1 MMHMRLLSG
10 RNFNSADFAQAE
22 AAEERERARA
32 DVEKAKDAG
41 LSPPSG
47 SAAVPESAAKEAPVP
62 VIVNKMFVQ
71 KYFPNVNP
79 LGVHFGAQEADP
91 AKGDWATP
99 GWEILGVV
107 SDAKYQDLRSPI
119 DPTMYVPSSGGNTSF
134 EVRTRMNP
142 TAVAASIRSVVSQM
156 DSNLPVFDVHTQEE
170 LIDQLLFQERMVAK
184 LSGFF
189 GILAL
194 VLACIGLY
202 GLLSYE
208 VARRTREIG
217 IRMALGA
224 QRRGVLKLVVG
235 QGIVLA
241 ITGAIV
247 GIGVTLGVT
256 RYLNSMLYDIHA
268 NDPATIAGV
277 AILLTL
283 VAIVACYIPAR
294 RAMRVDPMVALR
306 YE

>member
-1 MMHMRLLSG
+1 
-10 RNFNSADFAQAE
+10 
-22 AAEERERARA
+22 
-32 DVEKAKDAG
+32 
-41 LSPPSG
+41 
-47 SAAVPESAAKEAPVP
+47 VP
-62 VIVNKMFVQ
+62 VIVNKTFVQ
-71 KYFPNVNP
+71 KYFPTVNP
-79 LGVHFGAQEADP
+79 LGVHFGAREADP

-119 DPTMYVPSSGGNTSF
+119 EPTMYVPSSGGNTSF
-134 EVRTRMNP
+134 EVRTRINP

-156 DSNLPVFDVHTQEE
+156 DSNLPVFNVHTQAE
-170 LIDQLLFQERMVAK
+170 LIDRLLFQERMIAK
-184 LSGFF
+184 LAGFF

-208 VARRTREIG
+208 VSRRTREIG

-224 QRRGVLKLVVG
+224 QRRGVLGLVVG

-241 ITGAIV
+241 TTGAMV
-247 GIGVTLGVT
+247 GIGVALGVT
-256 RYLNSMLYDIHA
+256 RYLKSMLYDIHA
-268 NDPATIAGV
+268 NDPATIVGV

-283 VAIVACYIPAR
+283 VAVAACYIPAR